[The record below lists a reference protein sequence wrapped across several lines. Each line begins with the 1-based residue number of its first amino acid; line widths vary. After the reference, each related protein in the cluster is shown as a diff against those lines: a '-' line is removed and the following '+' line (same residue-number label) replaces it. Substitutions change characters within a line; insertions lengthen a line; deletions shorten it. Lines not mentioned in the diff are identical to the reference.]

1 MFLPFPKAT
10 LLVPS
15 GPSHDPD
22 RKHLFI
28 VLTKPDA
35 AHNVLIVG
43 VASIPHQS
51 NHDKACEL
59 ARGEHAFLRHPS
71 YVRFRGAHIVAAQSL
86 IDSVSAGL
94 MVVREPISDTTM
106 ERVIGGLQKSLFVSP
121 KIRQYF
127 SLQMQREL

>member
-28 VLTKPDA
+28 VLTKPDIA
-35 AHNVLIVG
+35 RDVLIVG
-43 VASIPHQS
+43 IASIPQQA

-59 ARGEHAFLRHPS
+59 TKGEHAFLRHPS
-71 YVRFRGAHIVAAQSL
+71 YVRFRGAHIVAAQAL
-86 IDSVSAGL
+86 IDSVKAGV
-94 MVVREPISDTTM
+94 MVVREPVSDATM
-106 ERVIGGLQKSLFVSP
+106 ERIINGLQKSLFVSP

-127 SLQMQREL
+127 SLQMQGDL